1 MSETSLKKS
10 IFAKIRNNFIAGVV
24 VLIPIGITLYLTLF
38 IIRISSKVIPKEIN
52 PNNYLPFDIP
62 GVEILI
68 ALIIITLIGWLSL
81 SFLGKKFF
89 ELFNNIL
96 KKIPIL
102 RTIYS
107 AIGQMT
113 QSFTSTGKD
122 KKSVVLVEYPKKGS
136 WAVGFATKENEGEI
150 SKKINKQMINVF
162 VPTTPN
168 PTSGFLL
175 MYPKDEVIYLDMSF
189 EEASKFIVS
198 AGTSDPSN
206 ETKSFKISALSYIF
220 NKGI

>member
-1 MSETSLKKS
+1 MSNLNKKS
-10 IFAKIRNNFIAGVV
+10 IFAKIRNNFIAGIV

-38 IIRISSKVIPKEIN
+38 LIRVSGKIIPKEIN

-68 ALIIITLIGWLSL
+68 ALIIITFIGWLSL
-81 SFLGKKFF
+81 SFLGRKFF
-89 ELFNNIL
+89 EIFNNIL

-113 QSFTSTGKD
+113 ESFTKSDNKQ
-122 KKSVVLVEYPKKGS
+122 KSVVLVEYPRKGV
-136 WAVGFATKENEGEI
+136 WAVGFATKENKGVIKNKLEEEI
-150 SKKINKQMINVF
+150 INIF

-175 MYPKDEVIYLDMSF
+175 MVPKKDLIYLDVTF
-189 EEASKFIVS
+189 EQASKFIVS
-198 AGTSDPSN
+198 AGTTNID
-206 ETKSFKISALSYIF
+206 
-220 NKGI
+220 

>member
-1 MSETSLKKS
+1 MFTQVIPNQMSEKNIKKS
-10 IFAKIRNNFIAGVV
+10 IFSKLRNNFIAGVV

-38 IIRISSKVIPKEIN
+38 IIKFSSKIIPKEIN

-62 GVEILI
+62 GLEILI
-68 ALIIITLIGWLSL
+68 AVIIITLIGWLSL

-89 ELFNNIL
+89 ELFNNVL
-96 KKIPIL
+96 RKIPIL

-113 QSFTSTGKD
+113 ESFTKTDNKQ
-122 KKSVVLVEYPKKGS
+122 KSVVLLEYPRKGV
-136 WAVGFATKENEGEI
+136 WAVGFATKENTGLI
-150 SKKINKQMINVF
+150 KKKVDEDLINVF

-175 MYPKDEVIYLDMSF
+175 MVPKNDLIYLDISF
-189 EEASKFIVS
+189 EQASKFIVS
-198 AGTSDPSN
+198 AGTTNID
-206 ETKSFKISALSYIF
+206 
-220 NKGI
+220 

>member
-1 MSETSLKKS
+1 MKKENIKKS
-10 IFAKIRNNFIAGVV
+10 IFSKLRNNFIAGVV

-38 IIRISSKVIPKEIN
+38 FIRVSGKIVPKEIN
-52 PNNYLPFDIP
+52 PNNYLPFNIP
-62 GVEILI
+62 GLEILV
-68 ALIIITLIGWLSL
+68 ALIFITLTGWLSL

-113 QSFTSTGKD
+113 ESFTKSENKQ
-122 KKSVVLVEYPKKGS
+122 KSVVLLEYPRKGT
-136 WAVGFATKENEGEI
+136 WAVGFATRKNEGLIKDKVKEDLV
-150 SKKINKQMINVF
+150 NVF

-175 MYPKDEVIYLDMSF
+175 MVAEKDLIYLDVTF
-189 EEASKFIVS
+189 EQASKFIVS
-198 AGTSDPSN
+198 AGTTN
-206 ETKSFKISALSYIF
+206 I
-220 NKGI
+220 N

>member
-1 MSETSLKKS
+1 MEKNNIKKS
-10 IFAKIRNNFIAGVV
+10 LFSRIRNNFIAGVV

-38 IIRISSKVIPKEIN
+38 FIRVSGKIIPKELN
-52 PNNYLPFDIP
+52 PNNYLPFNIP
-62 GVEILI
+62 GLEILV
-68 ALIIITLIGWLSL
+68 ALIIITIIGWLSL

-89 ELFNNIL
+89 EIFNNVL

-113 QSFTSTGKD
+113 ETFTKTD
-122 KKSVVLVEYPKKGS
+122 NNEKSVVLLEYPRKGI
-136 WAVGFATKENEGEI
+136 WAVGFATKENQGIIRKNIKEDVV
-150 SKKINKQMINVF
+150 NVF

-175 MYPKDEVIYLDMSF
+175 MVPKKDLIYLDVSF
-189 EEASKFIVS
+189 EQASKFIVS
-198 AGTSDPSN
+198 AGTTN
-206 ETKSFKISALSYIF
+206 IS
-220 NKGI
+220 

>member
-1 MSETSLKKS
+1 MPDTNIKKS
-10 IFAKIRNNFIAGVV
+10 LFAKIRNNFIAGIV

-38 IIRISSKVIPKEIN
+38 LIRVSGKIIPKEIN

-62 GVEILI
+62 GVEILM
-68 ALIIITLIGWLSL
+68 ALMIITLTGWLSL

-89 ELFNNIL
+89 EFFNNIL

-113 QSFTSTGKD
+113 ESFTKSDNKQ
-122 KKSVVLVEYPKKGS
+122 KSVVLLEYPRKGI
-136 WAVGFATKENEGEI
+136 WVVGFATKDNEGIIAE
-150 SKKINKQMINVF
+150 KIKEQLINVF

-175 MYPKDEVIYLDMSF
+175 MVPKKDLIYLNVSF
-189 EEASKFIVS
+189 EQASKFIVS
-198 AGTSDPSN
+198 AGTTNID
-206 ETKSFKISALSYIF
+206 
-220 NKGI
+220 